1 MYVRATL
8 FQLCITLS
16 IDTRYG
22 TSRRARTTR
31 CNMSHVHVVVL
42 LSSVTPLHP
51 VHLRCFTESASGCRD
66 WNIEM
71 ASSDIF
77 TAVVER
83 TRVEEPWGLRIEGG
97 TDCRQPFSVCKVRQL
112 HQFVLYSPSYKLKLQ
127 ISQAQSNRQ
136 TDTSD
141 CQFV

>member
-1 MYVRATL
+1 
-8 FQLCITLS
+8 
-16 IDTRYG
+16 
-22 TSRRARTTR
+22 
-31 CNMSHVHVVVL
+31 
-42 LSSVTPLHP
+42 
-51 VHLRCFTESASGCRD
+51 
-66 WNIEM
+66 M

-136 TDTSD
+136 TDTSE
-141 CQFV
+141 CQFFWLSVVSARASILYGEWDAMLCRI